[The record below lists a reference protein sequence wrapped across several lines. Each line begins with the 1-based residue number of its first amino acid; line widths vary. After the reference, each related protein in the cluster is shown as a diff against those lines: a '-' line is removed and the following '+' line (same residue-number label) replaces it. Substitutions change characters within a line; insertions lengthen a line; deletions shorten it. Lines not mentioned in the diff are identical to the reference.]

1 MNEQNQMFW
10 ILGVIGLCN
19 LIASII
25 LYISI
30 QNPMISGLLFVS
42 GLLLITGGI
51 VDRIERKKKKKD

>member
-1 MNEQNQMFW
+1 MKEQNQMLW

-51 VDRIERKKKKKD
+51 VDRRERKKKKKD